1 MNPCPCGY
9 SHSKKHECTCSAY
22 QIQRYLSKISH
33 PLLDRI
39 DLHMEVSEVDYK
51 EISTEKIPLSSE
63 QMRNQVQKARDIQKE
78 RFKDKAYSF
87 NSQIPDKDLKK
98 YCKLDEQSKKLMEIA
113 FNKYNMSARTYNK
126 ILKISRTI
134 ADMDNSAQ
142 IKEDHLLESIQYRSI
157 DSKFWGN

>member
-1 MNPCPCGY
+1 
-9 SHSKKHECTCSAY
+9 
-22 QIQRYLSKISH
+22 
-33 PLLDRI
+33 
-39 DLHMEVSEVDYK
+39 MEVSEVDYK

-63 QMRNQVQKARDIQKE
+63 QMRDQVQNARDIQKE

>member
-9 SHSKKHECTCSAY
+9 SHSKNHECTCSAY